1 VDFESYKGWIGYPC
15 IFCQSEA
22 DAVSNLVRLI
32 GGRQAGF
39 TQGPE
44 QWSPSLREWLTGPYN
59 LEELN
64 YCGARFT
71 VDQWRAILRGV
82 VAELD
87 RVSHAG
93 PSA

>member
-1 VDFESYKGWIGYPC
+1 VDFESYKDWIGYVC
-15 IFCQSEA
+15 IFCRSEA
-22 DAVSNLVRLI
+22 EAVSNLVRLI
-32 GGRQAGF
+32 GEKKSGF

-44 QWSPSLREWLTGPYN
+44 YWSSSLNEWLTGPYN

-64 YCGARFT
+64 RLGARFT
-71 VDQWRAILRGV
+71 VDEWRAIFRDV

-87 RVSHAG
+87 RISG